1 MPLAVCATPI
11 GNLADVTLRVLDE
24 LRDAD
29 AVLCEDTRRTQ
40 VLLDRHGIRA
50 RRLVSL
56 HRHNEARRTEELLP
70 LLLSGDRLALVS
82 DAGLPG
88 VNDPGG
94 RLVGAALDAGV
105 AVTVLPGP
113 SAVETA
119 LVASG
124 LGAAEY
130 RFLGYLPRRDAELV
144 ALWEVA
150 RRWPYTAIAFE
161 SPRRLPRSLASL
173 ARVDPGR
180 RVAVCRELTK
190 RFEEVVR
197 GTADELAARFREA
210 ARGEVTLV
218 VAPAARSRVSTGA
231 RSGVEADVAIDAV
244 RRLVAAG
251 AARRVAVDVVAGVAR
266 TPRNELYR
274 ASLEQPD

>member
-24 LRDAD
+24 LRVAD

-40 VLLDRHGIRA
+40 VLLDRHRIRA

-56 HRHNEARRTEELLP
+56 HRHNETRRVAELLP
-70 LLLSGDRLALVS
+70 LLLAGERHALVS

-94 RLVGAALDAGV
+94 RLVAAAIEAGV
-105 AVTVLPGP
+105 PVSVLPGP

-124 LGAAEY
+124 LGAPEY
-130 RFLGYLPRRDAELV
+130 RFLGYLPRREAELA
-144 ALWEVA
+144 ALWEEA
-150 RRWPYTAIAFE
+150 QAWPYAAVAFE
-161 SPRRLPRSLASL
+161 SPKRLPRSLASL
-173 ARVDPGR
+173 ARIDPER
-180 RVAVCRELTK
+180 QLAVCRELTK
-190 RFEEVVR
+190 RFEEVAR
-197 GTADELAARFREA
+197 GTAEELAARFAEPA
-210 ARGEVTLV
+210 KGEITLV
-218 VAPAARSRVSTGA
+218 LAPGA
-231 RSGVEADVAIDAV
+231 GVETGLADAVGAV

-251 AARRVAVDVVAGVAR
+251 ATRRAATDVVSELAR
-266 TPRNELYR
+266 TSRNALYR
-274 ASLEQPD
+274 ASLDLPD